1 VYEGKWVED
10 APVCGEYRAPLSDE
24 LALFGLLE
32 SVIPE
37 KWSDESRSE
46 EKATNCQQQQSLPI
60 LELRNPDEVLT
71 ALQKGKE

>member
-1 VYEGKWVED
+1 MYEGNWVED

-32 SVIPE
+32 STAPE
-37 KWSDESRSE
+37 KWSEEGRSE
-46 EKATNCQQQQSLPI
+46 EKASNPPQQSLPI